1 MAEPLQREI
10 MTTESEQFQEVRLEA
25 GSRTAAPVR
34 FHQPT
39 RSLRERARRLGG
51 RIVRGWPT
59 WRPVGLATLMSLFM
73 AASGAFGVRNISPE
87 LRYPLL
93 AGIGFSLSLVGL
105 GLTQAAGRIDAL
117 RSRPA
122 LGASVADL
130 AGFAVATVVCWGLG
144 RMFEGE
150 LTPPITAFAGPAAL
164 FMTTIV
170 GLEWLTRSV
179 APPKRP
185 APAEGAPFVNRLPH
199 KLRGATILAIHGE
212 DHYVRVHTTLG
223 EHLIWMRLS
232 DALAELA
239 GADGG
244 QTHRSWWVA
253 KTAVTGVRRGNGR
266 AVLFL
271 SNGLQAPVSRRFA
284 RRLREEGWL

>member
-1 MAEPLQREI
+1 M
-10 MTTESEQFQEVRLEA
+10 EA
-25 GSRTAAPVR
+25 GSRTAAPVH
-34 FHQPT
+34 FHEPT
-39 RSLRERARRLGG
+39 RYLRERARRLKN

-59 WRPVGLATLMSLFM
+59 LRPVGLATLMSLFV
-73 AASGAFGVRNISPE
+73 AASGAFGVRNISPD

-93 AGIGFSLSLVGL
+93 AGIGFSLSLAGL

-122 LGASVADL
+122 LRAAAAGL
-130 AGFAVATVVCWGLG
+130 AGFTVATGVCWGVG
-144 RMFEGE
+144 RVFEGE

-164 FMTTIV
+164 FMITIV
-170 GLEWLTRSV
+170 GLERLSRAV
-179 APPKRP
+179 APPRRAVP
-185 APAEGAPFVNRLPH
+185 AAGAPFINRLPH
-199 KLRGATILAIHGE
+199 KFRGAVILAIHGE

-239 GADGG
+239 QAEGG

-284 RRLREEGWL
+284 PRLRDEGWL

>member
-1 MAEPLQREI
+1 
-10 MTTESEQFQEVRLEA
+10 MTTESEQLQDVRSEA
-25 GSRTAAPVR
+25 GSRPAARAR
-34 FHQPT
+34 FHEPT
-39 RSLRERARRLGG
+39 RSLRERARRLAGWIT
-51 RIVRGWPT
+51 RTWPT
-59 WRPVGLATLMSLFM
+59 WRLVALATLMSLFV

-93 AGIGFSLSLVGL
+93 AGIGFSVSLVGL
-105 GLTQAAGRIDAL
+105 GLTQIAGRLDAL
-117 RSRPA
+117 RSRPR
-122 LGASVADL
+122 LRTGAAGL
-130 AGFAVATVVCWGLG
+130 AGFTVATVVCWGLG
-144 RMFEGE
+144 RVFEGE
-150 LTPPITAFAGPAAL
+150 LTPPMTAFAGPAAL

-170 GLEWLTRSV
+170 GLERLTRAV
-179 APPKRP
+179 APPRRS
-185 APAEGAPFVNRLPH
+185 ASAAGTPFVNRLPH
-199 KLRGATILAIHGE
+199 KLRGAKILAIHGE